1 MTQEFS
7 NLPRRLGGWS
17 LAAITVGIV
26 IGSGIFRSPS
36 EIAGLVGTPG
46 NVLIVWLIG
55 GLVTMCLALSLAELA
70 AMFPR
75 SGGLYSY
82 LQEAFGDRAAF
93 LFGWT
98 FFLINPANWAAVA
111 LIFADYITAVS
122 PHSGSDSK
130 WIATGAI
137 LLVSLVNIV
146 SIRLSSQFNWVF
158 TVVKGLA
165 LLGLSAGILLLSQG
179 ISLPGVDPEFRPT
192 VGGWGAA
199 LIAVLWPFEG
209 VAAAAALA
217 GEVKNPRRN
226 LPLGLIGGT
235 LFVMLTYLLVNA
247 AFLSALSV
255 PAIAA
260 SPFVAADAARAV
272 MGDWGSSI
280 IAIAAIV
287 ATFGA
292 LLAGATCDPRV
303 LFAMAEDRL
312 FFTKVGAI
320 HRRFQTPHIAIR
332 VTALLAVAYVWVR
345 TFEEL
350 AAQFVLGMWVFYG
363 WCVIGLIKLR
373 RTRPDL
379 PRPYKVPWYPF
390 LPVIFVL
397 ASGALLANAFVEMP
411 VTSLANL
418 VVILLGL
425 PIYWLW
431 TSARREQNLAVTDSA
446 GG

>member
-7 NLPRRLGGWS
+7 NLPRRLSGWS
-17 LAAITVGIV
+17 LGAITIGIV

-46 NVLIVWLIG
+46 NVLLVWLAG

-82 LQEAFGDRAAF
+82 LQEAFGNRAAF

-98 FFLINPANWAAVA
+98 FFLINPANWAAVS
-111 LIFADYITAVS
+111 LIFADYISAVY
-122 PHSGSDSK
+122 PHGAGYAK
-130 WIATGAI
+130 WLATGAI

-146 SIRLSSQFNWVF
+146 SIRLSSQFNWLF
-158 TVVKGLA
+158 TVIKGLA
-165 LLGLSAGILLLSQG
+165 LLGLSAGILLSSQG
-179 ISLPGVDPEFRPT
+179 VSLPGVDPGFRPT

-217 GEVKNPRRN
+217 GEVKNPQRN

-235 LFVMLTYLLVNA
+235 LFVMLTYLLINA

-272 MGDWGSSI
+272 MGDWGSTI
-280 IAIAAIV
+280 IAVAAII

-292 LLAGATCDPRV
+292 LLAGGTCDPRV

-312 FFTKVGAI
+312 FFSKVGAV
-320 HRRFQTPHIAIR
+320 HHRFQTPHVAII

-350 AAQFVLGMWVFYG
+350 AAQFVLRMWVFYG

-373 RTRPDL
+373 ISRPDL
-379 PRPYKVPWYPF
+379 PRPYKVPLYPF

-431 TSARREQNLAVTDSA
+431 VSARGKQDSGA
-446 GG
+446 ADRSG